1 MLSSTQNQNVNN
13 FKRKELN
20 LFIKTIFK
28 KIQLNEAVE
37 NLNKKIA
44 ELERKNHLITSNHS
58 KLIVKNIR
66 LI

>member
-58 KLIVKNIR
+58 KLILKNIR

>member
-58 KLIVKNIR
+58 KLIVKNIS